1 MGIIRKPNIHALW
14 SQEHIFSTPIFGHLM
29 RYDRF
34 KQLRK
39 MIHVTN
45 PLNENP
51 DDELKNLQFFLE
63 YLQSKFEETYMPE
76 EHLAIDEY
84 LSLWKGRL
92 KFRIY
97 IPSKRERYGVK
108 IFTLCESNTG
118 YLLNYIV
125 YGSATTAYPN
135 APANLQLPL
144 KDYTSP
150 FKVFLSLLCHYL
162 NKGYCVTLDNYYISL

>member
-29 RYDRF
+29 RCDRF

-39 MIHVTN
+39 IIHVTN

-51 DDELKNLQFFLE
+51 DDELKNLWFFLE
-63 YLQSKFEETYMPE
+63 YLQSKFDETYMPE
-76 EHLAIDEY
+76 EHLATDKY
-84 LSLWKGRL
+84 LSLCKGRL
-92 KFRIY
+92 KFRI
-97 IPSKRERYGVK
+97 K
-108 IFTLCESNTG
+108 IFMLCESNTG

-135 APANLQLPL
+135 APANLQLPF

-162 NKGYCVTLDNYYISL
+162 NKGYCATLDNYYISL

>member
-51 DDELKNLQFFLE
+51 DDELKNLRFFLE

-76 EHLAIDEY
+76 EHLAIDKY
-84 LSLWKGRL
+84 LSL
-92 KFRIY
+92 
-97 IPSKRERYGVK
+97 
-108 IFTLCESNTG
+108 
-118 YLLNYIV
+118 
-125 YGSATTAYPN
+125 
-135 APANLQLPL
+135 
-144 KDYTSP
+144 
-150 FKVFLSLLCHYL
+150 
-162 NKGYCVTLDNYYISL
+162 